1 MIDDVID
8 GALEMLRKKSKND
21 IYYHDPVLW
30 AEEVLGAELWSKQK
44 EMLTSL
50 AQNKRTAVKSAH
62 STGKSYTM
70 GIAACWWIS
79 TRGPNSLV
87 VSTAPTYNQV
97 HNILWE
103 EIRKHYVENGLPGK
117 ITQDDQW
124 KTPVEGIDDKGN
136 KRIIEKQIAFGR
148 RPADMDFSAFQGL
161 HRPDGVMFLIDE
173 AVGCPEMIFTAA
185 EVNTTAENCRI
196 LAIANPDDIQTAF
209 GRIFKQN
216 DPTWNKLTIS
226 AYDTPNFTGEDVSP
240 KLASLLPQLQWVED
254 MKVQWGEDSAR
265 FKAKI
270 SAEFPEESDAMFF
283 SQANIDKAIDTEVA
297 ENLDKPCVLGVD
309 IARMGDDYNAVYTN
323 HQGRLRLYDKWNKVT
338 LTETAGRIHRI
349 AIDTNA
355 DEVRIDGSGIG
366 AGVIDILMN
375 DGNYDRKGYKVIAMI
390 GSGKSPDTLRWLN
403 ARALYYDQMREK
415 MAKRELDIDPKDEK
429 LLDEMLMIK
438 FKFSAKGGVQ
448 IESKD
453 DMRSRGMKSPDN
465 LDAAVYACAE
475 IGAVVDNP
483 YALYEHGTVVTMD
496 PWEML
501 DLGGRTGMPI

>member
-1 MIDDVID
+1 VLDDVID
-8 GALEMLRKKSKND
+8 GALEVLRKKSKND
-21 IYYHDPVLW
+21 LYYNDPVLW

-44 EMLTSL
+44 DMLMSL

-196 LAIANPDDIQTAF
+196 LAIANPDDVQTAF

-216 DPTWNKLTIS
+216 DPTWTKLTIS
-226 AYDTPNFTGEDVSP
+226 AHDTPNFTGEPVSE
-240 KLASLLPQLQWVED
+240 KLASLLPQVQWVED
-254 MKVQWGEDSAR
+254 MKILA
-265 FKAKI
+265 
-270 SAEFPEESDAMFF
+270 
-283 SQANIDKAIDTEVA
+283 
-297 ENLDKPCVLGVD
+297 VL
-309 IARMGDDYNAVYTN
+309 
-323 HQGRLRLYDKWNKVT
+323 RLRFWLSSLKSRMRCFSRRRT
-338 LTETAGRIHRI
+338 LTALWIRKCLRIWISLAFWVSTLPVWVTTITLFTLTMRVVCDFTA
-349 AIDTNA
+349 
-355 DEVRIDGSGIG
+355 SGT
-366 AGVIDILMN
+366 
-375 DGNYDRKGYKVIAMI
+375 R
-390 GSGKSPDTLRWLN
+390 LR
-403 ARALYYDQMREK
+403 
-415 MAKRELDIDPKDEK
+415 
-429 LLDEMLMIK
+429 
-438 FKFSAKGGVQ
+438 
-448 IESKD
+448 
-453 DMRSRGMKSPDN
+453 
-465 LDAAVYACAE
+465 
-475 IGAVVDNP
+475 
-483 YALYEHGTVVTMD
+483 
-496 PWEML
+496 
-501 DLGGRTGMPI
+501 